1 VTDAPREI
9 TVEDLDYLD
18 KMAEHYGK
26 QPSDGWVI
34 GYDEWV
40 MVSAAARRALSHA
53 GGEMPKHCPDCG
65 RMLVPFQIRSEGDLP
80 GLPLH
85 AGEAL
90 FVFPASQPPSPLERE
105 REHDRQCREFAAMNP
120 EDRHPGNEPLPLP
133 DTPQSVPT
141 CTCSKHPLWDGYD
154 GDCPI
159 HGWFEPVAPDTPQSV
174 PADEQERVGFGYD
187 AGVKCMRCGAK
198 AGEPHL
204 KFCPRLPDRLNEK
217 YEAELDATPDAPAM
231 DNPYPCEADWPD
243 APLSQGRYAKSVT
256 AGQAKMSEQIEAL
269 IAERDAYRNSV
280 APIQNRLEA
289 LEAERDK
296 LGTDIALHES
306 LAHGYTDQIAT
317 LEVLAQSRLT
327 DLEAFKA
334 YADRLEAERDKLK
347 EKLAAYREAQ
357 AKHVDRGVQIDK
369 LKQENRALIQDY
381 GATHAD
387 LWAKNAKLVERVSVL
402 EDALRIADIS
412 INPPDRDGISLNIW
426 NARLAGATSKIRAAL
441 RTPEDA

>member
-1 VTDAPREI
+1 MTTPDAPREI

-18 KMAEHYGK
+18 KMAERYGK

-40 MVSAAARRALSHA
+40 MVSAAARRALSQA

-90 FVFPASQPPSPLERE
+90 FVFPASQSPSPSVSVERE
-105 REHDRQCREFAAMNP
+105 RETQRLDICASCGQPFRSCKCFNA
-120 EDRHPGNEPLPLP
+120 P

-174 PADEQERVGFGYD
+174 PAD
-187 AGVKCMRCGAK
+187 KPCTC
-198 AGEPHL
+198 H
-204 KFCPRLPDRLNEK
+204 PD
-217 YEAELDATPDAPAM
+217 
-231 DNPYPCEADWPD
+231 DNPPDPCAKQYAYSECVKATPD

-334 YADRLEAERDKLK
+334 YADRLEAERDRLTIEKGEFVKELRGLMDDNDALRKRHSILAENHASLRAERDRLRYDNDLMAAHYKEWTAERGKLMA
-347 EKLAAYREAQ
+347 ENGELALT
-357 AKHVDRGVQIDK
+357 I
-369 LKQENRALIQDY
+369 
-381 GATHAD
+381 GAD
-387 LWAKNAKLVERVSVL
+387 NLRLVERVSVL
-402 EDALRIADIS
+402 EEALKIIAGRFYPTVERDI
-412 INPPDRDGISLNIW
+412 
-426 NARLAGATSKIRAAL
+426 ARAAL
-441 RTPEDA
+441 RTSEDAK